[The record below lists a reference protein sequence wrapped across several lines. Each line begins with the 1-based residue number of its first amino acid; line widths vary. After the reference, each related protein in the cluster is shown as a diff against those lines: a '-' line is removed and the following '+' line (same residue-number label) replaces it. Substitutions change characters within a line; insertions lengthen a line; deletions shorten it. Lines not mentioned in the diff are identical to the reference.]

1 MFNQKSFNHEYVVP
15 NGHLMESFIKDGIQH
30 TNLWE
35 LLNFPQDWGLIPLLE
50 LENLLLIAHLGGDKK
65 L

>member
-1 MFNQKSFNHEYVVP
+1 
-15 NGHLMESFIKDGIQH
+15 MESFIKDGIQH

>member
-1 MFNQKSFNHEYVVP
+1 MVP
-15 NGHLMESFIKDGIQH
+15 KGHLMESFIKDGIQH